1 MGSTG
6 REAIR
11 ALPRFHVLPE
21 QITGGRV
28 NLDAD
33 QAHKANHVLRLRVG
47 DPLAVMD
54 GSGDCFV
61 CRVVW
66 IERGNLSAEVLERHT
81 LDTEPASRIHICQAI
96 AKGDKLEAVVRSC
109 TEVGASGFTLFES
122 ERCVAR
128 WPEARVVNRLER
140 LRAIA
145 RDSAEV
151 SLRARTPEVGWAS
164 DLASAP
170 PADVPAVLLYEGSN
184 IPLLA
189 EVAGS
194 CDAVAFVVGPEGGFS
209 DAEVSLARERG
220 WEIASL
226 GPRVLRTEHAAF
238 AAISGLLALRERA
251 GR

>member
-1 MGSTG
+1 MGGTA

-28 NLDAD
+28 NLDGD
-33 QAHKANHVLRLRVG
+33 QAHKASRVLRLRVG
-47 DPLAVMD
+47 DPLAAMD

-66 IERGNLSAEVLERHT
+66 VERGNLSAEVLERHS
-81 LDTEPASRIHICQAI
+81 LDTEPAIRIHVCQAI

-109 TEVGASGFTLFES
+109 TEVGASGFTLFGA

-128 WPEARVVNRLER
+128 WPEARVASRLER
-140 LRAIA
+140 LRVIA

-151 SLRARTPEVGWAS
+151 SLRACVPAVGWAS
-164 DLASAP
+164 GLATAP
-170 PADVPAVLLYEGSN
+170 PAGMPTVFLYEGADC
-184 IPLLA
+184 PFLA
-189 EVAGS
+189 EVVPGGNEIAL
-194 CDAVAFVVGPEGGFS
+194 VVGPEGGFTK
-209 DAEVSLARERG
+209 AEVSLARSCG
-220 WEIASL
+220 WLVASL

-238 AAISGLLALRERA
+238 AAICGLSALRFSA
-251 GR
+251 GG